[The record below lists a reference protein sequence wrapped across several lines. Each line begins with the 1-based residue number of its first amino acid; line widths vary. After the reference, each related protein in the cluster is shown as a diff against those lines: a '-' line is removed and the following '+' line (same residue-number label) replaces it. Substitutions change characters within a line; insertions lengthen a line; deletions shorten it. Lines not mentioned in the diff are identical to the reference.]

1 MSKLMRTPEVAEML
15 GIPESTLRWF
25 RHTGQGPK
33 SFRLGARRV
42 VYLEA
47 DVTSW
52 IQEQYDAEHK
62 ATA

>member
-33 SFRLGARRV
+33 SFTLGKRRV
-42 VYLEA
+42 VYAED
-47 DVTSW
+47 DVLAW
-52 IQEQYDAEHK
+52 VQEQYDAEHK
-62 ATA
+62 VTA